1 MKNDLLIQVVATFI
15 SIGSVS
21 AGGLMLPSILEEAE
35 DSTLRYTNN
44 VVVGAPD
51 WINTVGMSI
60 GALRGLIVD
69 YLWIKVQQ
77 MQQEGLYFEV
87 MADAELITKLQPRFP
102 MVWVFHAHN
111 MAYNISVA
119 THTIEERWEWVNEG
133 IRLLREKGL
142 RANPNDLVL
151 HKEIAFFFMH
161 KINGNSDDAH
171 LYYKRKFAERW
182 HNILGEPPES
192 WDDRIA
198 WMKTISDAPR
208 STKDAII
215 RTPKLQELLSNLESD
230 FADFNKKRS
239 LQKPEDLLVQ
249 ISQLESIS
257 RYSLVARATGLDQT
271 LRARSPHF
279 NQLEMLY
286 NDPQYK
292 EAWNMLLAT
301 YRKQV
306 LKDEYNMDPKLMYE
320 YTRDTGPL
328 DWRHPQSHALYW
340 SRRGAE
346 AGKGRLKANDIYKI
360 LNTDRI
366 QLQALQGLARTGRI
380 SFDPFS
386 QEVPG
391 RFPDPRFIDSVI
403 GDETREGLWSEL
415 YKKHYFVRGSGSDT
429 FTTFLRNF
437 LGSAVREWYRQGEL
451 ERAQALLDKLDEFF
465 GTGATPPNNEYKI
478 PLDVW
483 ASNEAKGEYE
493 RLPAV
498 AISDVTSA
506 LRYAFRVGIGQNRPE
521 LYKEALRF
529 AQLVTTEFKTNEY
542 NNYTTMF
549 GTGRIKDIIGTLESS
564 AQITFEQVMTDT
576 TIPIEERIAI
586 WGGVDSLEPQLRP
599 RVYDRIADR
608 LQSQYA
614 KNPLSRIRSFD
625 QAFPEP
631 PGLDAWRRRM
641 AAEAVKAREKFQ
653 ENDPSNTV
661 ERK

>member
-1 MKNDLLIQVVATFI
+1 MKHDRLIQLTASLIAVA
-15 SIGSVS
+15 SMS
-21 AGGLMLPSILEEAE
+21 AGGMLLPSILEEAE

-44 VVVGAPD
+44 VVEGAPD

-77 MQQEGLYFEV
+77 MQQDGLFFEV

-102 MVWVFHAHN
+102 KVWVFHAHN

-142 RANPNDLVL
+142 RANPDDLVL

-182 HNILGEPPES
+182 HNLLGEPPES
-192 WDDRIA
+192 WDDRIS
-198 WMKTISDAPR
+198 WMKEVADAPR
-208 STKDAII
+208 SNKDANQ
-215 RTPKLQELLSNLESD
+215 RAPKLNQLLTNLEKD
-230 FADFNKKRS
+230 FTDFTQRDS
-239 LQKPEDLLVQ
+239 LPEPEDLLIQ
-249 ISQLESIS
+249 LAQLEAIS
-257 RYSLVARATGLDQT
+257 KYSVIARATGLEQS
-271 LRARSPHF
+271 LRARSPYF
-279 NQLEMLY
+279 NQLEKLY
-286 NDPQYK
+286 NDPQYIN
-292 EAWNMLLAT
+292 AWKVLLAT

-306 LKDEYNMDPKLMYE
+306 LKNEYNMDPQLMYE
-320 YTRDTGPL
+320 YTRDCGPL
-328 DWRHPQSHALYW
+328 DWRHPQTHALYW

-346 AGKGRLKANDIYKI
+346 VGKARLKANDIYKL
-360 LNTDRI
+360 LNTDRV
-366 QLQALQGLARTGRI
+366 QLQALQGLARSGRI
-380 SFDPFS
+380 SYDPFS

-403 GDETREGLWSEL
+403 GDDTREGLWNEL
-415 YKKHYFVRGSGSDT
+415 YIKHYFVRGSGSDT

-451 ERAQALLDKLDEFF
+451 ERAQALLDKLDNFF
-465 GTGATPPNNEYKI
+465 GTGATPPNNAYKV

-498 AISDVTSA
+498 AVSDVSSA

-521 LYKEALRF
+521 LYKEALKF
-529 AQLVTTEFKTNEY
+529 AQNVTTEFRTNEY

-549 GTGRIKDIIGTLESS
+549 GTGRIKDIIGALESS
-564 AQITFEQVMTDT
+564 AQITFEHVMIDS
-576 TIPIEERIAI
+576 TIPLEERIAI
-586 WGGVDSLEPQLRP
+586 WGGIDALEQGLRP
-599 RVYDRIADR
+599 RVYDRIVDR
-608 LQSQYA
+608 LQTQYA
-614 KNPLSRIRSFD
+614 RNPLSRVRTFD
-625 QAFPEP
+625 EAFPKP
-631 PGLDAWRRRM
+631 PGLDAWRRHM
-641 AAEAVKAREKFQ
+641 AAEAAKANAESQ
-653 ENDPSNTV
+653 ENNPSNTV
-661 ERK
+661 DRK